1 MEVIIN
7 PDVLA
12 ILLLYSLP
20 SQYENFRCAIE
31 SRDELPA
38 PEALRIKIIE
48 ESDARK
54 KDNNVLVQNA
64 MTVKPYANKNW
75 KNKKKAPKNEVDK
88 EKSKLKCHSCGK
100 TGHKAADCWHRDK
113 QLAKTA
119 EDIGFFTTLATKPLL
134 PETDEAHETRRRLAE
149 ITEGEVSRAIAEDG
163 ECRPPR
169 AGPLGDSVRSF
180 PSAV

>member
-1 MEVIIN
+1 M
-7 PDVLA
+7 A
-12 ILLLYSLP
+12 
-20 SQYENFRCAIE
+20 
-31 SRDELPA
+31 
-38 PEALRIKIIE
+38 
-48 ESDARK
+48 
-54 KDNNVLVQNA
+54 
-64 MTVKPYANKNW
+64 VKPYANKNW
-75 KNKKKAPKNEVDK
+75 KNKKKAAPKNEVDK

-149 ITEGEVSRAIAEDG
+149 ITEGEVSRAIAEAG

-169 AGPLGDSVRSF
+169 AGPLGDTVRRF
-180 PSAV
+180 PRDAEGATVANRSENNESTHALAATRNELWCLDSGCTSHIYKDAHEFTEMRARTDNST